1 MHAHVCESQP
11 VEPAVQ
17 HKEPYLVLCGDL
29 NGKEIQ
35 KQREDIDICV
45 ADSLRYTAETNRTL

>member
-17 HKEPYLVLCGDL
+17 HKELSSLLRDDL
-29 NGKEIQ
+29 LDGSGVGGRSKGEGTYIFM
-35 KQREDIDICV
+35 IHFV
-45 ADSLRYTAETNRTL
+45 V